1 MYNRHV
7 SYTPPP
13 FTEPVTP
20 SPRKNRTPMILAIV
34 FVALACLCLIP
45 GYFLFKLGA
54 VAVKEGLPMAQCGI
68 AFEDVRKALKDYA
81 AEHDGKLPNADTWQ
95 DDVRPYY
102 KKAVER
108 HGDDL
113 GPIKPIAPDAPWGC
127 TTADGLTGIAFNSA
141 LSGKKLAD
149 IKDPKATVLVFEI
162 DKASSNAHQEYVE
175 RPQSSGPKI
184 MGEHRDWM
192 VLFIEGE
199 PKFNVGTK
207 FETK

>member
-1 MYNRHV
+1 MYNPLV

-20 SPRKNRTPMILAIV
+20 SPRKNKTPMILAIV
-34 FVALACLCLIP
+34 FIALACVCLIP

-68 AFEDVRKALKDYA
+68 AFEDVRNALKEYA
-81 AEHDGKLPNADTWQ
+81 AEHDGMLPKAETWQ

-102 KKAVER
+102 AKVVDK

-113 GPIKPIAPDAPWGC
+113 GPIKPMEADSVWGC
-127 TTADGLTGIAFNSA
+127 TTSLGKTGIAFNRA

-149 IKDPKATVLVFEI
+149 IKDPKSTVLIFETT
-162 DKASSNAHQEYVE
+162 KASTNVNEEYTKRE
-175 RPQSSGPKI
+175 QSTGPKI

-192 VLFIEGE
+192 VMFIDGE
-199 PKFNVGTK
+199 PDFKVGK
-207 FETK
+207 NFESK